1 VKNLPDSIGPGLGA
15 AAFAVVTVSAILAA
29 TSVLVAEPGT
39 AALDATPPAAV
50 IAVPS
55 PGQVVSNVYLTGSL
69 NLTVTGIATDTNLN
83 NWTLDYGA
91 GASPSSWTAI
101 ATGTTP
107 VSNAALGT
115 WQTGSLAN
123 GTYTVRLQVWDKA
136 GTRSVVTNTV
146 TLGNFTVSQNV
157 LQLNGSSGGTV
168 TYTSVVPF
176 TLTET
181 LVVKNEQGQVVR
193 TLVNLERGAGS
204 YQDSWDGRNDGGA
217 LVPDGPYFYVATAT
231 AGSNSMTWD
240 LTTQYLNNYFD
251 SKELPRID
259 PFDPFNNRPMFIS
272 YDFPVAGNVTISVF
286 NKGLSSFECDQP
298 PRKALCLVNR
308 SYEESGRHTFV
319 WAGVDATGVYRA
331 NFYSLLSVTTIRDRF
346 ARNAVVLFGTKP
358 TVQNVAVNPPAF
370 TVGSTT
376 STVAFALA
384 TYQHQ
389 AADITVTF
397 LNQSSLST
405 LRTITLPTQP
415 PGQITVPW
423 DGRADNGAFVAP
435 GFYTITVTATDGI
448 GNQVQG
454 QILATVRR

>member
-1 VKNLPDSIGPGLGA
+1 MKNLPDSIGPGLGA

-39 AALDATPPAAV
+39 ATPDATAPAAV
-50 IAVPS
+50 ITVPS
-55 PGQVVSNVYLTGSL
+55 PGQVVSNVYQTGSL
-69 NLTVTGIATDTNLN
+69 DLTVAGTATDINLN

-91 GASPSSWTAI
+91 GASPSSWTTI

-123 GTYTVRLQVWDKA
+123 GSYTVRLQVWDKA
-136 GTRSVVTNTV
+136 GNRSVVTNTV

-157 LQLNGSSGGTV
+157 LQLNGSSGETV

-181 LVVKNEQGQVVR
+181 LVVKNEQGQVIR

-204 YQDSWDGRNDGGA
+204 YADSWNGRNDGGA

-231 AGSNSMTWD
+231 AGTSSMTWN
-240 LTTQYLNNYFD
+240 LTTRYLNNYFD

-298 PRKALCLVNR
+298 AQKALCLVNR
-308 SYEESGRHTFV
+308 SYEESGPHTFT

-331 NFYSLLSVTTIRDRF
+331 NLYSLLSVTTIRDRF

-376 STVAFALA
+376 STVAFALE

-389 AADITVTF
+389 SADITVTF

-405 LRTITLPTQP
+405 LRTITLATQA

-435 GFYTITVTATDGI
+435 GLYTITVTATDSI

>member
-1 VKNLPDSIGPGLGA
+1 MPN
-15 AAFAVVTVSAILAA
+15 
-29 TSVLVAEPGT
+29 
-39 AALDATPPAAV
+39 AV
-50 IAVPS
+50 ITIPS
-55 PGQVVSNVYLTGSL
+55 PGQVVSNVYQGGSL
-69 NLTVTGIATDTNLN
+69 NLTVTGTATDTNLN

-91 GASPSSWTAI
+91 GASPSSWTTI

-146 TLGNFTVSQNV
+146 TLANFTVSQNV
-157 LQLNGSSGGTV
+157 LQFNGSTGGTV

-193 TLVNLERGAGS
+193 TLLNIERGAGS
-204 YQDSWDGRNDGGA
+204 YQDSWNGRNDGGA
-217 LVPDGPYFYVATAT
+217 LVPDGPYFYLATAT
-231 AGSNSMTWD
+231 AGSNFITWD

-251 SKELPRID
+251 SKDSLRIQ
-259 PFDPFNNRPMFIS
+259 PFDPFNNRPMVVS
-272 YDFPVAGNVTISVF
+272 YHSPVTGLVTISVF
-286 NKGLSSFECDQP
+286 GRHLFSNECNQP
-298 PRKALCLVNR
+298 PEKALCLVNR
-308 SYEESGRHTFV
+308 KYEESGPHTFV
-319 WAGVDATGVYRA
+319 WAGVDATGTYRA
-331 NFYSLLSVTTIRDRF
+331 NAYSLLSVTTIRDRF
-346 ARNAVVLFGTKP
+346 ARNAVVLFGTTP
-358 TVQNVAVNPPAF
+358 RVQDVAVNPPAF
-370 TVGSTT
+370 AVASTT
-376 STVAFALA
+376 SIVSFDLA

-389 AADITVTF
+389 PAGIAITF
-397 LNQSSLST
+397 RNQSSLST
-405 LRTITLPTQP
+405 LRTITLPAQL
-415 PGQITVPW
+415 PGHITVPW
-423 DGRADNGAFVAP
+423 DGRADNGIFVAP